1 MKTRSSLF
9 LLFLFLISCGT
20 DAFAGT
26 PAPAPDEAMASIR
39 GSAYQN
45 DLIDQTLN
53 SHHYQVDPK
62 PEGKRI
68 EKIVVA
74 PYDVI
79 LRQDLWPEFFNVF
92 HSTTK
97 SDVIERELLFNV
109 GDRWNTLNVL
119 ESARNIR
126 NYLLVAVGQIVP
138 VQGSNRD
145 SVIALVVTKDLW
157 SLRTNFNFSYVGSSL
172 QQLSLQL
179 TEENIAGRMKQV
191 SALFGMDL
199 DTRQLGEQAADPRIW
214 GSRVAINE
222 QAAII
227 TNRAT
232 NLTEGGFGS
241 VNLGQPLYSLSTEW
255 AWNVSTAIRKD
266 IHRQYFADGIEEI
279 ESPVVIGDTI
289 PYAYDEHLVDISAT
303 VTRSFGQMNKT
314 DLIFGWAAAM
324 HDFGLPNYASPD
336 FAPAPQPA
344 SQNYFLT
351 NVVPYSERASML
363 TFGVHQYTGNFV
375 ETIDVNTFALTELF
389 RTGPDIAL
397 QFNFANRAFGLDSNY
412 LETHLSA
419 GENWIWNDDIFSA
432 VLIGNIR
439 YETGLQP
446 DLTSVAIDQTDWVNR
461 LFSIDLKNV
470 SPRIWRGTFPFRVVV
485 GAQYVR
491 RSEDLNHSVS
501 TIGGDTNLRGY
512 PSQYLAGPQL
522 VSGNL
527 ELRTD
532 PLAFKSVHFG
542 EAVFFDTGDAFESPQ
557 SVQFLSSVGFG
568 ERVLFPQFNKAVLR
582 LDVAFPLNT
591 VIGASPAYFSAQF
604 GQAF

>member
-1 MKTRSSLF
+1 MAPSLF
-9 LLFLFLISCGT
+9 LLSILLIFCDSG
-20 DAFAGT
+20 AFAAT
-26 PAPAPDEAMASIR
+26 LPADKAVTNVG

-45 DLIDQTLN
+45 DLINQTLS
-53 SHHYQVDPK
+53 SHHFQVDSN
-62 PEGKRI
+62 PEGKSI
-68 EKIVVA
+68 EKIVVV

-79 LRQDLWPEFFNVF
+79 LHQDLWPGFFNVF

-109 GDRWNTLNVL
+109 GDRWNTLTVL

-126 NYLLVAVGQIVP
+126 NYLLVAIGQIIP
-138 VQGSNRD
+138 VQGHNRN

-157 SLRTNFNFSYVGSSL
+157 SLRTNFNFSYVGSTL
-172 QQLSLQL
+172 QQLSVQL
-179 TEENIAGRMKQV
+179 TEENIAGRMKQASV
-191 SALFGMDL
+191 LFGMDL
-199 DTRQLGEQAADPRIW
+199 DTRQIGEQAADPRIW
-214 GSRVAINE
+214 GSRIAINE
-222 QAAII
+222 QAAVI

-232 NLTEGGFGS
+232 NLTEGGYGS
-241 VNLGQPLYSLSTEW
+241 VSLGQPLYSLSTEW
-255 AWNVSTAIRKD
+255 SWNVSTSIRKD
-266 IHRQYFADGIEEI
+266 IHRQYFSDGIEEI
-279 ESPVVIGDTI
+279 ASPVVAGDTI
-289 PYAYDEHLVDISAT
+289 PYAYDEHLVDIAAT
-303 VTRSFGQMNKT
+303 VTRSFGQMIKT
-314 DLIFGWAAAM
+314 DLIFGWAGAI
-324 HDFGLPNYASPD
+324 HNFGLPNYASPD
-336 FAPAPQPA
+336 FAPPPQPA

-351 NVVPYSERASML
+351 NVVPYSESASML
-363 TFGVHQYTGNFV
+363 TFGVHLYRGDFF

-397 QFNFANRAFGLDSNY
+397 QVNFANRAFGLDSNY
-412 LETHLSA
+412 LETHLTA
-419 GENWIWNDDIFSA
+419 GENWVWNDDIFSA
-432 VLIGNIR
+432 SLAANIR

-446 DLTSVAIDQTDWVNR
+446 DLTSVAVDQTDWVNR
-461 LFSIDLKNV
+461 LFALNLKNV
-470 SPRIWRGTFPFRVVV
+470 SPRIWRNFFPFRVVV

-512 PSQYLAGPQL
+512 PSQYLVGPQL

-532 PLAFKSVHFG
+532 PVALKSIHFG

-557 SVQFLSSVGFG
+557 SVQLLSSLGVG
-568 ERVLFPQFNKAVLR
+568 ERVVFPQFNKAVLR

-591 VIGASPAYFSAQF
+591 IIGASPAYFSAQF